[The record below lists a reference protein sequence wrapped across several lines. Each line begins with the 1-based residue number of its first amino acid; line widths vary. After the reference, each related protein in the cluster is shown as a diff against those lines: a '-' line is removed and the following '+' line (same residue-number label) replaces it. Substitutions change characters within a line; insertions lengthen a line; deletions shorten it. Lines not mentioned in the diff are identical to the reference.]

1 MVYNQCEGTFM
12 KNLERFIKY
21 AKIWTTSDENTH
33 VTPSAER
40 EKDLSRVLVDD
51 LKELGVDDAY
61 MDEWGNVYGHLSGE
75 GIKIGLNAHI
85 DTATNISGQNVKP
98 QIIKNYQGGDIKL
111 NENYM
116 LSPFVFPHLN
126 NCIGSDII
134 VTSGDTLLGADDK
147 AGIAIILGVL
157 SYFKEHPE
165 IKHHPISICFT
176 VDEEIG
182 EGHLHFDIKKMDA
195 EFAYSID
202 GSSIDSIDYENFNA
216 RGAEI
221 EITGVA
227 IHPGEGKGKLINAIL
242 LLNELIDMMPKN
254 DTPFDSDGYDGYW
267 HIENVEGNSE
277 SIKASFIFRDFDL
290 EKLVART
297 DLLEKSINILQNKY
311 PNCSFKYTIEEQY
324 FNMKQY
330 VEKRMEIIELAKK
343 AMIEN
348 GINPKCTPIRG
359 GTDGATFSRMGLI
372 TPNLGTG
379 SYNHHGRFEYLVVDE
394 FNKMIDIVVSIFKI

>member
-1 MVYNQCEGTFM
+1 MPFT
-12 KNLERFIKY
+12 NL
-21 AKIWTTSDENTH
+21 
-33 VTPSAER
+33 
-40 EKDLSRVLVDD
+40 
-51 LKELGVDDAY
+51 
-61 MDEWGNVYGHLSGE
+61 
-75 GIKIGLNAHI
+75 
-85 DTATNISGQNVKP
+85 
-98 QIIKNYQGGDIKL
+98 
-111 NENYM
+111 
-116 LSPFVFPHLN
+116 
-126 NCIGSDII
+126 
-134 VTSGDTLLGADDK
+134 
-147 AGIAIILGVL
+147 
-157 SYFKEHPE
+157 
-165 IKHHPISICFT
+165 
-176 VDEEIG
+176 
-182 EGHLHFDIKKMDA
+182 
-195 EFAYSID
+195 
-202 GSSIDSIDYENFNA
+202 
-216 RGAEI
+216 
-221 EITGVA
+221 
-227 IHPGEGKGKLINAIL
+227 LINSKT
-242 LLNELIDMMPKN
+242 NRNRMMFNFRMFFKIRQYSQN